1 MPWSKVKVVGK
12 KIFRSKPDIIS
23 YDTIKVE
30 LEMTYDIWKKLRLLI
45 EAPDAYDREGKKIRI
60 QKKFKKKC
68 NNFQIKC

>member
-45 EAPDAYDREGKKIRI
+45 EAPDAYDREEKKNTNSKKI
-60 QKKFKKKC
+60 QKKM
-68 NNFQIKC
+68 